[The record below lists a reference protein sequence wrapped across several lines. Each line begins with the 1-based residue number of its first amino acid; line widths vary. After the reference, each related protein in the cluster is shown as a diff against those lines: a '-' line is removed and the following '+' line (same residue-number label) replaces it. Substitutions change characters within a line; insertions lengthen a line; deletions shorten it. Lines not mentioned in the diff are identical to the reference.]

1 MKEFKNYMARP
12 EGKLKTLL
20 PEAKTLDSL
29 LKELQFDVIEY
40 KKKVGDDMKM
50 SGLQNILDDFIQ
62 NINKWNYLKTLV

>member
-1 MKEFKNYMARP
+1 MISVIIPVYNGEKYIRE
-12 EGKLKTLL
+12 
-20 PEAKTLDSL
+20 TLDSL